1 VFRKTYLN
9 PSIYACTSSQELL
22 LLGDS
27 SIYDFNQDAILTIT
41 RFSKAWG
48 HQFDAPRWVV
58 GVVASSSSQDGF
70 LPIFER
76 SIDFLFI
83 LFCYNLFDSCV
94 LENFQKNQRTTILGF
109 FFNSKKFTINQNNRQ
124 PTLHTHPSSF
134 FES

>member
-1 VFRKTYLN
+1 MHAHHPKSFW
-9 PSIYACTSSQELL
+9 

-48 HQFDAPRWVV
+48 PDQVHQFDTRRWVV

-70 LPIFER
+70 LPILSDLLIFY
-76 SIDFLFI
+76 LFYFVI
-83 LFCYNLFDSCV
+83 TSL
-94 LENFQKNQRTTILGF
+94 NFVCLKIFKKSKNHNFGF